1 MLWLLTEYAY
11 YAYTWAV
18 EFEWDEAKR
27 ARNRQL
33 HGVDFEEAA
42 TAFFDPLAAI
52 HVDEVH
58 SRVEHRFRLLSMS
71 QEGRLLVTIFTD
83 RGRRYRIIS
92 SRPATKRETR
102 DYEKGI

>member
-1 MLWLLTEYAY
+1 MSLTKYAY
-11 YAYTWAV
+11 YAYAWRV

-27 ARNRQL
+27 AQNRRL

-42 TAFFDPLAAI
+42 TAFFDPLALI

-58 SRVEHRFRLLSMS
+58 SREEHRFRLLSLS
-71 QEGRLLVTIFTD
+71 RGGRLLVSIFTERD
-83 RGRRYRIIS
+83 RRYRIIS
-92 SRPATKRETR
+92 SRPATAREKR

>member
-1 MLWLLTEYAY
+1 MSLTTYAY
-11 YAYTWAV
+11 YAYSRRV
-18 EFEWDEAKR
+18 EFEWDEAKG
-27 ARNRQL
+27 AQNRQL

-58 SRVEHRFRLLSMS
+58 SREEHRFRLLSMS
-71 QEGRLLVTIFTD
+71 REGRLLVTIFTD

>member
-1 MLWLLTEYAY
+1 LTEYAY
-11 YAYTWAV
+11 YAYTRDV

-33 HGVDFEEAA
+33 HGIDFEEAA

-58 SRVEHRFRLLSMS
+58 SRVELRFRLLSMP

-83 RGRRYRIIS
+83 RSRRYRIIS
-92 SRPATKRETR
+92 SQPATKRETR

>member
-1 MLWLLTEYAY
+1 MSLTAYAY
-11 YAYTWAV
+11 YAYCWWV

-27 ARNRQL
+27 IQNRQL

-58 SRVEHRFRLLSMS
+58 SREEHRFRLLSRS
-71 QEGRLLVTIFTD
+71 RDGRLLVTIFTE

-92 SRPATKRETR
+92 SRLATKRETR
-102 DYEKGI
+102 DYEKRI

>member
-1 MLWLLTEYAY
+1 MSLTTYAY
-11 YAYTWAV
+11 YAYSWRG
-18 EFEWDEAKR
+18 EFEWGEAKR
-27 ARNRQL
+27 AQNRQL

-58 SRVEHRFRLLSMS
+58 SREEHRFRLLSMS
-71 QEGRLLVTIFTD
+71 REGRLLVTIFTD
-83 RGRRYRIIS
+83 RDRRYRIIS